1 MMSSLRA
8 GSRRGLAPLQLEKG
22 PLLALLVAGLAA
34 MFLLPG
40 YNLLLATNIL
50 VLSIA
55 ILGLNLLSGFNGQV
69 SLGHG
74 AFLAVGGYATA
85 ILMARLGMPYW
96 MAVPLAGVAS
106 MAVGLVIAI
115 PALRLELLYLAL
127 ATFSLAVAVPQLAK
141 NKWVAPWTGGVQGM
155 EVQKPAAWEWLGLNS
170 DQTLYLIVLIAA
182 LICFGLA
189 GNLVRGRIG
198 RALEA
203 IRDQPIAADTM
214 GIDTRSHKIACFGI
228 SSFLTGVAGGLGA
241 LSTQF
246 VSPESYGFFVSI
258 TLLVG
263 AVIGGFR
270 SIYGALFGGA
280 FVVLMP
286 NYAESLWQ
294 GAPSLIYG
302 AVTILLMLVM
312 PDGFAGL
319 WSKLANRFTRK
330 DDDHAPGKL

>member
-1 MMSSLRA
+1 
-8 GSRRGLAPLQLEKG
+8 
-22 PLLALLVAGLAA
+22 
-34 MFLLPG
+34 
-40 YNLLLATNIL
+40 
-50 VLSIA
+50 
-55 ILGLNLLSGFNGQV
+55 
-69 SLGHG
+69 
-74 AFLAVGGYATA
+74 
-85 ILMARLGMPYW
+85 
-96 MAVPLAGVAS
+96 
-106 MAVGLVIAI
+106 
-115 PALRLELLYLAL
+115 
-127 ATFSLAVAVPQLAK
+127 VPQLAK

-263 AVIGGFR
+263 AGIGGFR
-270 SIYGALFGGA
+270 SIYGALVGGA
-280 FVVLMP
+280 FVVLVP
-286 NYAESLWQ
+286 NYAGSPGQ
-294 GAPSLIYG
+294 GAPSVVYG
-302 AVTILLMLVM
+302 HARRLCRPVEQ
-312 PDGFAGL
+312 AGQ
-319 WSKLANRFTRK
+319 SI
-330 DDDHAPGKL
+330 HAERRRPCARQALSTASRARLPSCRRCCATTTATARSWPAARAWCR